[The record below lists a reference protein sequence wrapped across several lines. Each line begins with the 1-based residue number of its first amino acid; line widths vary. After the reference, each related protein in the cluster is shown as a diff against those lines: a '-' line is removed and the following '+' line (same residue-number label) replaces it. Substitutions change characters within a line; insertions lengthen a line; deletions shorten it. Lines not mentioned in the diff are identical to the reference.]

1 MTRNMHRVK
10 KPQILSSVGQS
21 GQKWSIR
28 NKNGVCSSGYDLEL
42 WTFKSQLTTDFRFIS
57 SLMWPHGKGKGKE
70 FQVFSTRKFTTG
82 CFLGS
87 CKTKNFLFI
96 ICFLVLTVKFVISHF
111 HHTSWQVRI
120 KKVLVLTQEQ
130 LFKSA
135 FLMTRESIKD
145 QTTSFQNYKI
155 QYILHSI
162 YQYIIYWYIIYSIYS
177 INTIRNRL

>member
-1 MTRNMHRVK
+1 MSVMMTRNMHRVK
-10 KPQILSSVGQS
+10 KPQILSPVGQS

-28 NKNGVCSSGYDLEL
+28 NKNGACSSGYDLEL

-96 ICFLVLTVKFVISHF
+96 ICFLVLTVKFVKSHF
-111 HHTSWQVRI
+111 HHTGWQVRI

-135 FLMTRESIKD
+135 FLMTREFIKD
-145 QTTSFQNYKI
+145 QSTSFQNYKI

-162 YQYIIYWYIIYSIYS
+162 YNIFNIFYKYHKE
-177 INTIRNRL
+177 